1 MAFRIPSA
9 TGAIYK
15 ADPQVVAA
23 VRNAS
28 TTTGTN
34 FDTLLAS
41 AAMESGLNPSAKAST
56 SSASGLFQFTQQ
68 TWLST
73 VRQYGGAHG
82 LSAEASSII
91 SQDGVLTVADPS
103 QRQRI
108 LNLRSDPTLS
118 AAMAGEHL
126 RSLASTMTTSLG
138 HQPDAAETYLGHFL
152 GSAGATQMLRAAQAT
167 PNRPAADVLPEAAA
181 ANSSIFNT
189 NGSPKTAAQFVQ
201 DIRGRVAQAFNEVGS
216 TMPQG
221 ALAFE
226 AARATGGD
234 STANGGGAFGRGVG
248 LARASATPAERA
260 MSATLVDVFTRLDQG
275 SNASRTSHAKRD
287 HNLPLGLVSALASAE
302 NGGPGSAPA
311 QA

>member
-9 TGAIYK
+9 TGGTYT
-15 ADPQVVAA
+15 ADPQIVAA

-28 TTTGTN
+28 ATTGTN
-34 FDTLLAS
+34 FDTLMAS
-41 AAMESGLNPSAKAST
+41 AALESGLNPNAKAST
-56 SSASGLFQFTQQ
+56 SSASGLFQFTAQ

-73 VRQYGGAHG
+73 VRQYGAAHG
-82 LSAEASSII
+82 LSVEAASIV

-126 RSLASTMTTSLG
+126 RSLANTMTISLG

-152 GSAGATQMLRAAQAT
+152 GSTGATEMLRAAQAT

-181 ANSSIFNT
+181 ANQSIFNT
-189 NGSPKTAAQFVQ
+189 NGSPKTAGQFVQ
-201 DIRGRVAQAFNEVGS
+201 TIRDRVAQAFNEVGS

-221 ALAFE
+221 ALAFA
-226 AARATGGD
+226 AARATSGD
-234 STANGGGAFGRGVG
+234 STASGGGAFGRGVG

-260 MSATLVDVFTRLDQG
+260 MTATLVDVFTRIDRE
-275 SNASRTSHAKRD
+275 NTTSRTSHTKRD
-287 HNLPLGLVSALASAE
+287 HSLPLGLVSALASAE
-302 NGGPGSAPA
+302 NGGPGAAPV